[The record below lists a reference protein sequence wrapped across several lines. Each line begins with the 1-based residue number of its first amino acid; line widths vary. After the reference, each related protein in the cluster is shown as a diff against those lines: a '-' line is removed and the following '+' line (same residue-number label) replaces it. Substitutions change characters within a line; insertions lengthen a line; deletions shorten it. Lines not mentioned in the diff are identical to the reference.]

1 MATQEET
8 QKIYEVIE
16 EALLSLCQEKPNDP
30 VDYLSRK
37 MLQLIGENPSA
48 AIRKKSTLLDS
59 SVTNNIILAPDKI
72 VIQNLKKDFYENYKI
87 VEEIS
92 MNNYL
97 IEDLKLGDAN
107 GQKCARII
115 DKTTNKNKILMS
127 DRIISTLV
135 KLSHPNLIKII
146 EILEDDK
153 YYYIIHDYCP
163 GKDLFTYFYMHR
175 NLLNE
180 NLIRKTLS
188 QILSALS
195 YLHKAGVIYKNLIP
209 SKILVYN
216 SEFDPNDIQI
226 KLSDLINNTES
237 YSRKSFTYKGF
248 GNTIQDPL
256 FIAPEF
262 IEKKYNNKVDIW
274 GVGMLAY
281 LLFVGEPPFKGN
293 RHQIIYNISNDKI
306 EYPSHLS
313 EMKKDL
319 LKKML
324 YKNPNE
330 RYEADELLKE
340 EYFHQDDQNEE
351 EPLSEEGKN
360 VNNNNDKEFYNVVN
374 AMCNFTVGKNLR
386 KSIISYIVA
395 RKLYKENDNK
405 VRKIFESLDTDQNG
419 YIDKDELIK
428 LYKKYFPGTTQKQL
442 KNINSFL
449 ETADV
454 NNNGKIDYAEFLTAM
469 NLGNKEL
476 SVQSLRE
483 VFDYYDVDKN
493 GQIEAS
499 DIREIFEDTGLS
511 DKEIHQMIIDVDLNE
526 NRKISFEEFY
536 NLITNTSI

>member
-1 MATQEET
+1 MSISEDESN
-8 QKIYEVIE
+8 KIYNVIRD
-16 EALLSLCQEKPNDP
+16 ALLALCQEKPNDP
-30 VDYLSRK
+30 VDFLSRK
-37 MLQLIGENPSA
+37 MLEIIGEDPNSMIRGVTKAISA
-48 AIRKKSTLLDS
+48 KVNDD
-59 SVTNNIILAPDKI
+59 IIISPEKLA
-72 VIQNLKKDFYENYKI
+72 IQNLKKGFYENYKLL
-87 VEEIS
+87 EEIS
-92 MNNYL
+92 INNYL
-97 IEDLKLGDAN
+97 VEDLTLGDTN

-115 DKTTNKNKILMS
+115 DKSLNQILMS
-127 DRIISTLV
+127 DRAIATLV
-135 KLSHPNLIKII
+135 KLSHPNLVKII

-175 NLLNE
+175 DQLNE
-180 NLIRKTLS
+180 TLIRKTLS

-195 YLHKAGVIYKNLIP
+195 YLHKAGVIYKNLVP

-216 SEFDPNDIQI
+216 TEFDPNDIQI

-237 YSRKSFTYKGF
+237 YSKKSFTYKGF

-274 GVGMLAY
+274 GVGMLSY
-281 LLFVGEPPFKGN
+281 LLFVGEPPFKGS

-306 EYPSHLS
+306 EYPSNLS

-351 EPLSEEGKN
+351 EALSEEGKN
-360 VNNNNDKEFYNVVN
+360 ANNNNDKEFYNVVN
-374 AMCNFTVGKNLR
+374 AMCNFTIGKNLR
-386 KSIISYIVA
+386 KSIVSYIVA

-405 VRKIFESLDTDQNG
+405 VRKIFESLDTDHNG
-419 YIDKDELIK
+419 YINKDELTK
-428 LYKKYFPGTTQKQL
+428 LYKKYFPGTTQKQI
-442 KNINSFL
+442 KNINTFL

-476 SVQSLRE
+476 SAQSLRE

-536 NLITNTSI
+536 NLITNASI